1 MKPMRHL
8 AASAAVSG
16 ALYALTGDAELSLA
30 SFVAGVFL
38 DVDHIP
44 DYLAEPRRSRSVSDF
59 VQACVGRQLNRA
71 YLVLHAWE
79 LLVGAALLTAFT
91 GYGSVPLGL
100 SAGFLHHMILDHIG
114 NRVHPFGYS
123 LLWRASK
130 HFEYGAA
137 FPE

>member
-1 MKPMRHL
+1 MKPVRHL
-8 AASAAVSG
+8 ATSAAVSG
-16 ALYALTGDAELSLA
+16 ALYTLTGDTELSLA
-30 SFVAGVFL
+30 SFVSGVLL

-44 DYLAEPRRSRSVSDF
+44 DYLAQPRRSRSVSDF
-59 VQACVGRQLNRA
+59 VQTCLGRQLDRA

-79 LLVGAALLTAFT
+79 LLIGAALLTAFT
-91 GYGSVPLGL
+91 GYGSIPLGL
-100 SAGFLHHMILDHIG
+100 LAGFLHHMLLDHIG

-130 HFEYGAA
+130 RFDYGAA